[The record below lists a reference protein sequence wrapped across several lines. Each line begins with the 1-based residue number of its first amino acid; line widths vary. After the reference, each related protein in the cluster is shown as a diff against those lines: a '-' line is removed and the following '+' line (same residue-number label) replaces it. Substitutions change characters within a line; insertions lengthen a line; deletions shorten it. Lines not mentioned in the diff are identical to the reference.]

1 MTKSPIAPI
10 LTFHWR
16 WVLLPWNMSGRL
28 LLLYDIRSTISMMPL
43 AKAVPRNLFWHI
55 HPLVKHEDEY
65 ARIQIPLKRIIFFS
79 LPSAFCIFYQSP
91 PLLLIYSKLCGYYH
105 ASKWRTSFSFIKRL
119 ALIPAWA
126 EPLIL
131 FNSHC
136 SLAAISSLSP
146 TWYAQLMTPY
156 HSLYLPN
163 SWKDIPMLDCLGL
176 EYSCRHRSF
185 NLSIFIL
192 GSIKTIFTHWNFVDF
207 GLLFLATWLAS
218 ITPKDLCTAWRSKF
232 LRGVFHC
239 LWLILAHP
247 RVWMLLW
254 WV

>member
-1 MTKSPIAPI
+1 
-10 LTFHWR
+10 
-16 WVLLPWNMSGRL
+16 
-28 LLLYDIRSTISMMPL
+28 MPL

-105 ASKWRTSFSFIKRL
+105 ASKWRTSFSFIKKL

-136 SLAAISSLSP
+136 SLAAISLLSP
-146 TWYAQLMTPY
+146 TWYAQL
-156 HSLYLPN
+156 YLPN
-163 SWKDIPMLDCLGL
+163 SLKDIPMLDCVVS
-176 EYSCRHRSF
+176 EYSYCHRSF

-192 GSIKTIFTHWNFVDF
+192 GCIKSIFTHWNFVDF
-207 GLLFLATWLAS
+207 GLLSLASWLES
-218 ITPKDLCTAWRSKF
+218 ITPMYSTAWRSKF

-239 LWLILAHP
+239 LWLIWAHP